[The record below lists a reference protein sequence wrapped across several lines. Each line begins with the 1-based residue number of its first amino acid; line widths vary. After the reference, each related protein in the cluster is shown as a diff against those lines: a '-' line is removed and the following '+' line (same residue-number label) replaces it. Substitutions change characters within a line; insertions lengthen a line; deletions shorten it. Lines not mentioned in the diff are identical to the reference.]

1 MLNAVQMV
9 PATGRMRPGS
19 RPGPHPERV
28 SVRRMQPDDYPMVAE
43 RVDAWSGGR
52 FLGVALPRS
61 FLQHFADTSLLLLED
76 TQPVGVLVG
85 FRSQTSAEIAYIHY
99 VSISRACRRRGLGRT
114 LFSHFFDLAGSM
126 GCTEVHS
133 IASPVS
139 SSLIAFHRQI
149 GFEVVDGG
157 GFAHGIAVFADYA
170 GPGQHRVLF
179 RKRLAL
185 TQAHALAG

>member
-9 PATGRMRPGS
+9 PATSRIRPGS
-19 RPGPHPERV
+19 RPGPHPDRV

-61 FLQHFADTSLLLLED
+61 FLQHFADTSLLLED

-99 VSISRACRRRGLGRT
+99 VSISRARRRRDDQSWTGQLFPSFSSRRISLSSPGR
-114 LFSHFFDLAGSM
+114 LSSAAA
-126 GCTEVHS
+126 
-133 IASPVS
+133 ASAPK
-139 SSLIAFHRQI
+139 
-149 GFEVVDGG
+149 
-157 GFAHGIAVFADYA
+157 
-170 GPGQHRVLF
+170 P
-179 RKRLAL
+179 
-185 TQAHALAG
+185 